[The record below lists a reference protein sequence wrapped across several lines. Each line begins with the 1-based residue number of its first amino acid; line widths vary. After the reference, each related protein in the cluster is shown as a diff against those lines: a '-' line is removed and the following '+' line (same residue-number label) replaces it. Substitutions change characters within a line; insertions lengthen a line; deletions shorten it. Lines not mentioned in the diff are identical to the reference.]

1 MKRAPT
7 LSDLKASRTLRLG
20 DGTAVAV
27 ARARGV
33 DAALAELSASA
44 LGPRGGVTLVAVG
57 GYGRGEMSPHSD
69 VDLLCLVPPRSG
81 VTPATLRGLLYPLW
95 DAGFQVGHA
104 VRTAKEAVEWAAKDL
119 DAATSLLSARF
130 VAGDE
135 GDFEE
140 LVDRRRRWLA
150 KAGRTLVRQI
160 VEATEDRHRARDR
173 AGWALAPDLKD
184 DTGGLRDLHALGWL
198 EAVTGEPLDGLSE
211 ERCVLLAAREALH
224 AQSKRKLDG
233 LRIDVQPAVAAALG
247 FEGDDGADALM
258 ERVHSSARTI
268 EYRAGRATK
277 ELAGRGPRRSG
288 AALEVAP
295 GVRLED
301 GMLALTGPR
310 DAAAHVAL
318 LAEHA
323 RLGKPL
329 APKSLDSLE
338 GAFGATPAERWDD
351 ATRVAFVRLLAG
363 ARASSAL
370 ELLDHAGA
378 WTALLPEWAGV
389 RGRAQHDPYHRY
401 TVDGHSFLAVELVHR
416 VVAEDEV
423 AAAAAAEAGS
433 IDELLVA
440 TLLHDVGKGSGEDH
454 SVAGERRT
462 RTAAARM
469 GFSPERVDEI
479 ATLVRR
485 HLLLVDTATRRDLD
499 DGAVIEEVAALA
511 RTPRLLRLLY
521 VLTVADARATGP
533 EAWTPWKAALVRE
546 LFRKALVALETG
558 ELPARSDVATRAR
571 EVIAFEPA
579 LAGRAEEVLSTLPPS
594 YLDGTTVPETAD
606 DLRLLLRRPGPGH
619 VETRVEAGAEDGTEV
634 LTVCVADRPGA
645 LAKTAG
651 VLAMNLVTVLRAQA
665 FSTTD
670 GFALQRFVV
679 RGAPGGAA
687 VTEALGAAFSGRL
700 AVDARLTRKAL
711 DYRPSVPVVPD
722 VRILEDA
729 SAQSTVVEVRAP
741 DALGLLY
748 AITAGLSDL
757 DLDIHVAKIDTLGSR
772 VVDTFYVRT
781 ATDEKLGPEQRAEV
795 GPAIAHRVERLFRS

>member
-1 MKRAPT
+1 
-7 LSDLKASRTLRLG
+7 
-20 DGTAVAV
+20 VAV
-27 ARARGV
+27 ARSRDV
-33 DAALAELSASA
+33 DRALAELSDAA

-57 GYGRGEMSPHSD
+57 GYGRAEMSPHSD
-69 VDLLCLVPPRSG
+69 VDLLCLVPPRSA

-95 DAGFQVGHA
+95 DAGFQVGHS
-104 VRTAKEAVEWAAKDL
+104 VRTPKDAVEWAGRDL
-119 DAATSLLSARF
+119 DAATSLLSARL

-135 GDFEE
+135 AAFDE
-140 LVDRRRRWLA
+140 LLDRRARWLK

-160 VEATEDRHRARDR
+160 VESTEARHRTHDR

-198 EAVTGEPLDGLSE
+198 EAVTGEALDSLGE

-224 AQSKRKLDG
+224 AQSKRKLDR

-247 FEGDDGADALM
+247 FEGDDRADALM

-268 EYRAGRATK
+268 EYRAGRAMN

-295 GVRLED
+295 GVRVED
-301 GMLALTGPR
+301 GLLALASPGGAR
-310 DAAAHVAL
+310 AHLAL
-318 LAEHA
+318 LAEHSH
-323 RLGKPL
+323 RDKPL

-338 GAFGATPAERWDD
+338 VAFSGPPPERWDD
-351 ATRVAFVRLLAG
+351 AARESFVRMLG
-363 ARASSAL
+363 GPHASSAL

-378 WTALLPEWAGV
+378 WTTLLPEWIAV

-401 TVDGHSFLAVELVHR
+401 TVDGHSFLAVDLVHAAI
-416 VVAEDEV
+416 AEDEI
-423 AAAAAAEAGS
+423 AAGAAAEAGS
-433 IDELLVA
+433 LAELLVA

-454 SVAGERRT
+454 SVAGERRA
-462 RTAAARM
+462 RSAAARM
-469 GFSPERVDEI
+469 GFPPESVDEI

-511 RTPRLLRLLY
+511 RTPRLIRLLY

-558 ELPARSDVATRAR
+558 RLPARSDVASRAR
-571 EVIAFEPA
+571 DVIAFEPA

-594 YLDGTTVPETAD
+594 YLDGTTIPDVAD
-606 DLRLLLRRPGPGH
+606 DLRLLLRRPGPGQ
-619 VETRVEAGAEDGTEV
+619 VEVRIDAGGEEGTEV

-651 VLAMNLVTVLRAQA
+651 VLAMNLVTVLSARA
-665 FSTTD
+665 FSTAD
-670 GFALQRFVV
+670 GLALQRFVV
-679 RGAPGGAA
+679 RAARGLDA
-687 VTEALGAAFSGRL
+687 VTNALRAAFSGRL
-700 AVDARLTRKAL
+700 AVDARLTRKAIE
-711 DYRPSVPVVPD
+711 YRPPVPVVPD
-722 VRILEDA
+722 VRVVEDA

-781 ATDEKLGPEQRAEV
+781 SADEKLGPEQQREL
-795 GPAIAHRVERLFRS
+795 GPAIAHRVERLFR

>member
-1 MKRAPT
+1 M
-7 LSDLKASRTLRLG
+7 
-20 DGTAVAV
+20 
-27 ARARGV
+27 
-33 DAALAELSASA
+33 DAALAELRDTA

-69 VDLLCLVPPRSG
+69 VDLLCLVPPRSA

-104 VRTAKEAVEWAAKDL
+104 VRTPKDAVEWAAKDL
-119 DAATSLLSARF
+119 DAATSLLSARL

-135 GDFEE
+135 AAFEE
-140 LVDRRRRWLA
+140 LLDRRGRWLK

-160 VEATEDRHRARDR
+160 VDSTEARHRAHDR

-198 EAVTGEPLDGLSE
+198 EAVTGEPLDGLAE
-211 ERCVLLAAREALH
+211 ERCILLAAREALH
-224 AQSKRKLDG
+224 AQSKRKLDR
-233 LRIDVQPAVAAALG
+233 LRIDVQPAVAATLG
-247 FEGDDGADALM
+247 FDGDDRADALM

-268 EYRAGRATK
+268 EYRAGRAMN
-277 ELAGRGPRRSG
+277 ELAARGPRRSG
-288 AALEVAP
+288 AALQVVP
-295 GVRLED
+295 GVRIED
-301 GMLALTGPR
+301 GLLVLASPGG
-310 DAAAHVAL
+310 AGAHLSL

-323 RLGKPL
+323 HRGKPL
-329 APKSLDSLE
+329 SPKSLDSLE
-338 GAFGATPAERWDD
+338 DAFTGPLPERWDG
-351 ATRVAFVRLLAG
+351 ATRESFVRLLG
-363 ARASSAL
+363 GPHASSAL

-378 WTALLPEWAGV
+378 WSSLLPEWTAV

-401 TVDGHSFLAVELVHR
+401 TVDGHSFLAVDLVHA
-416 VVAEDEV
+416 VIAEDEIAAG
-423 AAAAAAEAGS
+423 AAAGAGS
-433 IDELLVA
+433 LDELLVA

-454 SVAGERRT
+454 SVAGERRA
-462 RTAAARM
+462 RAAAARM
-469 GFSPERVDEI
+469 GFAPESVDEV

-511 RTPRLLRLLY
+511 GTPRLLRLLY

-558 ELPARSDVATRAR
+558 RLPARSDVTSRAR

-579 LAGRAEEVLSTLPPS
+579 LAGRAEVVLSTLPPS
-594 YLDGTTVPETAD
+594 YLDGTTIPDIAD
-606 DLRLLLRRPGPGH
+606 DLRLLLRRPGPGC
-619 VETRVEAGAEDGTEV
+619 VEVRIEPGGEEGTEV
-634 LTVCVADRPGA
+634 LTVCAADRPGA

-651 VLAMNLVTVLRAQA
+651 VLAMNLVTVLSARA
-665 FSTTD
+665 FSTAD

-679 RGAPGGAA
+679 RAARGMDA
-687 VTEALGAAFSGRL
+687 VTDALRAAFSGRL

-711 DYRPSVPVVPD
+711 DYRPPAPVVPD
-722 VRILEDA
+722 VRVVEDA
-729 SAQSTVVEVRAP
+729 SAQSTVVEVRAT

-781 ATDEKLGPEQRAEV
+781 PADEKLGPEQQREL
-795 GPAIAHRVERLFRS
+795 GPAIAHRVERLFP